1 MHQQGYDLSPNSDC
15 LSDGSGSNLVATP
28 LTLSSSLSLAS
39 LLSYFHSHPSTS
51 LPSPVE
57 DSGLCT
63 GGSTSSLPT
72 NKESLNSSPND
83 LDTLSPHAPTSILS
97 PPSTRAISVTP
108 SKKGPDVSNL
118 LTECAEALE
127 GIADLG
133 LKSNNKS
140 EYKTYEQL
148 YGLETHKKQPRVS
161 PLIYPTASLSAKKF
175 GSKPPVRDPSN
186 LVDTFDNFPVSW
198 PRPDRETYTRPTTLD
213 TIPTSLLEE
222 YVQDSVSPLV
232 DTRQH
237 SADRRTVHNTTSTLD
252 RIEEM
257 SCESSVSDQSTELK
271 PMEPHVLL
279 QRPDFTADSK

>member
-1 MHQQGYDLSPNSDC
+1 M
-15 LSDGSGSNLVATP
+15 
-28 LTLSSSLSLAS
+28 
-39 LLSYFHSHPSTS
+39 
-51 LPSPVE
+51 E

-83 LDTLSPHAPTSILS
+83 LDTLIPHTHTSILS
-97 PPSTRAISVTP
+97 PPSSKAISVTP
-108 SKKGPDVSNL
+108 SKKGPDVSSL

-133 LKSNNKS
+133 VKSNNKI
-140 EYKTYEQL
+140 EYKLDRPLHGQD
-148 YGLETHKKQPRVS
+148 THKKPPRVS
-161 PLIYPTASLSAKKF
+161 PLIYPTASLSAKKVGTRF
-175 GSKPPVRDPSN
+175 PVKDPSN
-186 LVDTFDNFPVSW
+186 LVDTFDTIPVSW
-198 PRPDRETYTRPTTLD
+198 PRPDRDSETYTRPTTLD

-222 YVQDSVSPLV
+222 YVQDSISPWF

-237 SADRRTVHNTTSTLD
+237 SADRRTVHNTASTLD

-271 PMEPHVLL
+271 PMEPKVLL
-279 QRPDFTADSK
+279 QRPDFTADYK